1 MEAQLIKTCQQGQ
14 LEDFAQLYD
23 TYSKSIYQFIYYKT
37 HHRETAEDLTSIT
50 FMKALNALDS
60 FEEDKGSFKTWLY
73 QIARNTVIDHY
84 RANKT
89 TEDLEDAWDLKD
101 ETDIERDANFLLK
114 IEAVQKYM
122 KKLKPDQREVV
133 LLRVWGDRNFKEIAQ
148 IMGKSEAAC
157 KMLFKRIIE
166 KLRDDFAPFM
176 TLLLLI
182 K

>member
-1 MEAQLIKTCQQGQ
+1 MEAQLIKTCQRGQ

-23 TYSKSIYQFIYYKT
+23 AHSKSIYRFIYYKT

-50 FMKALNALDS
+50 FMKALNAMES
-60 FEEDKGSFKTWLY
+60 FDGDKASFKTWLY
-73 QIARNTVIDHY
+73 QIARNAVIDHY
-84 RANKT
+84 RAHKV
-89 TEDLEDAWDLKD
+89 TEDLDDAWDISDK
-101 ETDIERDANFLLK
+101 TDIERDADFLLK

-122 KKLKPDQREVV
+122 QKLKPDQREVV
-133 LLRVWGDRNFKEIAQ
+133 LLRVWGGHGFKEIAQ

-166 KLRDDFAPFM
+166 KLRDDFTPFM
-176 TLLLLI
+176 FLLLLI